1 MWIFIGNTYIDSLIW
16 FKMEARQEALNQIN
30 WENGV
35 ALPVANA
42 ENKILEEEINR
53 KTSERNK
60 YQSEL
65 NENSSKAN
73 ALRDHIKYVKDELQA
88 TQV

>member
-1 MWIFIGNTYIDSLIW
+1 
-16 FKMEARQEALNQIN
+16 MEARNEILSLLN
-30 WENGV
+30 WGEGM

-53 KTSERNK
+53 KTFDRNR

-73 ALRDHIKYVKDELQA
+73 ALRDHIKNVRDELLA
-88 TQV
+88 TQVCVTKPIF